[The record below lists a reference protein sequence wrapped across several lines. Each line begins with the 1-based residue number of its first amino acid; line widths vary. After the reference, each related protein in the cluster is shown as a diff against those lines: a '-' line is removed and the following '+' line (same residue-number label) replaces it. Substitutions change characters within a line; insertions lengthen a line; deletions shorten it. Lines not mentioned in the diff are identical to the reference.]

1 MTLVKRNIIAN
12 FAGQGWAAVMALA
25 FVPLYIKFLGI
36 EAYGLIGFFAM
47 LQGAFQILDL
57 GLSQTMNREM
67 ARYSAIPDKAGEAR
81 DLVRTLELGYWAIG
95 FVISIVVIT
104 ASPFIAEH
112 WIKPGT
118 IPVKTIHHA
127 VMIMGVVAA
136 FQWPLSFYDGG
147 LMGLQKQVLSNKI
160 KIGIS
165 TLSSFG
171 AIFILWKV
179 SPTITAFFTWQIVVS
194 ALSLIFFTVSLWRS
208 LPQADRPPV
217 FNPNLLRNIW
227 RFAAGMSGIAL
238 SAIILMQLDKVLLSK
253 LLTLEMFGYYTLA
266 GVASSVIPV
275 MLVGPVFNA
284 LLPRFT
290 SLAAI
295 NDDTTLK
302 LLYHQGS
309 QLMAVLVLPAAAVLA
324 FFSFD
329 ILLLWTGNAKT
340 AAIASPIVS
349 VLVVGMALNAL
360 MTLPYAL
367 QISHGWTSIGLRIN
381 TFLIVTLVPA
391 IYFMTIHYGAVGAA
405 AVWVALNSIYMLIG
419 VPFTHRRLL
428 RGEMRRWFI
437 GDVGPPLG
445 AALLLAGIGRWLI
458 ASPMRPMVAFSILSA
473 ITLGTI
479 AMASVVAPEIRTW
492 LYLQLLKVKSIK
504 I

>member
-1 MTLVKRNIIAN
+1 MTVLKRNIIAN
-12 FAGQGWAAVMALA
+12 FAGQGWAALMALA

-47 LQGAFQILDL
+47 LQGAFQILDF

-67 ARYSAIPDKAGEAR
+67 ARYSALPDNAGEAR
-81 DLVRTLELGYWAIG
+81 DLVRTLEVGYWAIG
-95 FVISIVVIT
+95 ITISISVMI
-104 ASPFIAEH
+104 ASPFIAGY

-147 LMGLQKQVLSNKI
+147 LIGLQKQVLSNGL

-171 AIFILWKV
+171 AVFILWKI
-179 SPTITAFFTWQIVVS
+179 SPTITAFFTWQIFVS
-194 ALSLIFFTVSLWRS
+194 ALSLIFYTVSLWSS
-208 LPQADRPPV
+208 LPPADRPPV

-238 SAIILMQLDKVLLSK
+238 SAIILTQLDKVILSK

-266 GVASSVIPV
+266 AVASSVVPV
-275 MLVGPVFNA
+275 MLVSPVFNA
-284 LLPRFT
+284 LFPRFT

-295 NDDTTLK
+295 NDDTALR

-309 QLMAVLVLPAAAVLA
+309 QLMAVLVLPVAAVLS
-324 FFSFD
+324 FFSSD
-329 ILLLWTGNAKT
+329 ILLLWTGSTKT
-340 AAIASPIVS
+340 ADIASPIVS
-349 VLVVGMALNAL
+349 VLVIGMALNAI
-360 MTLPYAL
+360 MHLPYAL

-381 TFLIVTLVPA
+381 TFFIITLVPA
-391 IYFMTIHYGAVGAA
+391 IYFMATRYGAIGAA
-405 AVWVALNSIYMLIG
+405 AVWVTLNSIYMLIG
-419 VPFTHRRLL
+419 VPLTHRRLL
-428 RGEMRRWFI
+428 KGEMSRWFI
-437 GDVGPPLG
+437 EDIIPPLG
-445 AALLLAGIGRWLI
+445 AALLVCGVGRWSI
-458 ASPMRPMVAFSILSA
+458 ASPMPPVTAIISLTVTLLSA
-473 ITLGTI
+473 L
-479 AMASVVAPEIRTW
+479 MASSLVAPHIRTW
-492 LYLQLLKVKSIK
+492 LLLQLKTRI
-504 I
+504 IHI